1 MFHISMRSTKEW
13 SGRVNGEALPPW
25 SADDT
30 GTEPP
35 RSLPTD
41 LVKPEATFRKSVDDF
56 IVDEIPAF
64 DASGEGEHLFLR
76 IKKTNLTTNEAVGRI
91 CRALGVDERGA
102 GYAGMKDKRAVATQT
117 ISVPFEVA
125 RSPDGARELD
135 IEGVAIESVIRHRH
149 KLKPGHLKGNRFTIV
164 LRDLPVD
171 EVPGVVDALECAG
184 RHGVPNAY
192 GPQRFGRDGNNPERA
207 LAWLAGHTAGPK
219 DRRERRLLFSAL
231 QSELFNRVLERRQS
245 EGTWDRPLEGDV
257 LRKSDS
263 GGIFLCVDEKTD
275 GDRAARG
282 EVSPTGPIFG
292 AKMRWP
298 EGKPAMIEREILAA
312 ATGSDDP
319 FSRHHTLG
327 EGSRRPFVL
336 RAVELTVEKIIAEQ
350 TALRVRFVLPKGG
363 YATTLL
369 GFAVRLHEENGHP

>member
-1 MFHISMRSTKEW
+1 
-13 SGRVNGEALPPW
+13 L
-25 SADDT
+25 
-30 GTEPP
+30 
-35 RSLPTD
+35 
-41 LVKPEATFRKSVDDF
+41 KPQATLRKSPRDF
-56 IVDEIPAF
+56 IVEEIPAF
-64 DASGEGEHLFLR
+64 AASGEGEHLFLR
-76 IKKTNLTTNEAVGRI
+76 VQKTNVTTSDAVRRI
-91 CRALGVDERGA
+91 CAALGVDERGA

-117 ISVPFEVA
+117 ISVPFELA
-125 RSPDGARELD
+125 RSPDEAFGLGL
-135 IEGVAIESVIRHRH
+135 EGIVVESALRHRH
-149 KLKPGHLKGNRFTIV
+149 KLKPGHLKGNRFEIV
-164 LRDLPVD
+164 LRDLAESD
-171 EVPGVVDALECAG
+171 VPGVIDALERAG
-184 RHGVPNAY
+184 RQGVPNAF

-207 LAWLAGHTAGPK
+207 LAWLAGRAPAPK

-245 EGTWDRPLEGDV
+245 DATWNRPLVGDV

-263 GGIFLCVDEKTD
+263 GGIFLCAHEKED
-275 GDRAARG
+275 GERAARG
-282 EVSPTGPIFG
+282 EISPTGPIFG

-298 EGKPAMIEREILAA
+298 EGKPAIIEREILAA

-336 RAVELTVEKIIAEQ
+336 RAVELLVEKFMAEQ

-369 GFAVRLHEENGHP
+369 GFAVRLHEENGPL

>member
-1 MFHISMRSTKEW
+1 M
-13 SGRVNGEALPPW
+13 
-25 SADDT
+25 
-30 GTEPP
+30 
-35 RSLPTD
+35 
-41 LVKPEATFRKSVDDF
+41 KPQATLRKSNSDF

-64 DASGEGEHLFLR
+64 DASGEGEHVFLR
-76 IKKTNLTTNEAVGRI
+76 IRKTNVTTNDAVGRI
-91 CRALGVDERGA
+91 CRALGVDERSA
-102 GYAGMKDKRAVATQT
+102 GYAGMKDKRAVTTQT
-117 ISVPFEVA
+117 ISVPFA
-125 RSPDGARELD
+125 LSRSLDEASGLDLDG
-135 IEGVAIESVIRHRH
+135 VTVESATRHRH

-164 LRDLPVD
+164 LRDLPV
-171 EVPGVVDALECAG
+171 EEIPGTIDALERAS
-184 RHGVPNAY
+184 RHGVPNAF

-207 LAWLAGHTAGPK
+207 VAWLAGRTPGPK

-231 QSELFNRVLERRQS
+231 QSELFNRVLERRHA

-263 GGIFLCVDEKTD
+263 GGIFLCTDE
-275 GDRAARG
+275 RADEERALRG
-282 EVSPTGPIFG
+282 EVCPTGPMFG

-319 FSRHHTLG
+319 FTRHSALG
-327 EGSRRPFVL
+327 EGARRPFVL
-336 RAVELTVEKIIAEQ
+336 RAVEMTVEKIMAEQ

-369 GFAVRLHEENGHP
+369 GFAVCLHEENGNP

>member
-1 MFHISMRSTKEW
+1 
-13 SGRVNGEALPPW
+13 L
-25 SADDT
+25 
-30 GTEPP
+30 
-35 RSLPTD
+35 
-41 LVKPEATFRKSVDDF
+41 KPQATFRKSCEDF
-56 IVDEIPAF
+56 VVEEIPAF
-64 DASGEGEHLFLR
+64 DAIGEGEHLFLR
-76 IKKTNLTTNEAVGRI
+76 IKKTNVTTNDAVKRL
-91 CRALGVDERGA
+91 CHALGVDERAA

-117 ISVPFEVA
+117 ISVPFA
-125 RSPDGARELD
+125 LTRSPDEALGLD
-135 IEGVAIESVIRHRH
+135 LEGVVVERAMRHRH

-164 LRDLPVD
+164 LRDLPAP
-171 EVPGVVDALECAG
+171 EIPAAIAALEEAG
-184 RHGVPNAY
+184 RDGVPNAF

-207 LAWLAGHTAGPK
+207 LAWLSGQSPGPK

-231 QSELFNRVLERRQS
+231 QSELFNRVLERRHS
-245 EGTWDRPLEGDV
+245 EGTWARPLAGDV

-263 GGIFLCVDEKTD
+263 GGIFVCADEKED
-275 GDRAARG
+275 GERALRG

-298 EGKPAMIEREILAA
+298 EGKPAMIEREILTA

-327 EGSRRPFVL
+327 EGSRRPFIL
-336 RAVELTVEKIIAEQ
+336 RAVELTVEKIVTEQ

-369 GFAVRLHEENGHP
+369 GFAVRLHEENGHL

>member
-1 MFHISMRSTKEW
+1 M
-13 SGRVNGEALPPW
+13 
-25 SADDT
+25 
-30 GTEPP
+30 
-35 RSLPTD
+35 
-41 LVKPEATFRKSVDDF
+41 KPEATFRKSESDF
-56 IVDEIPAF
+56 IVEEIPAF
-64 DASGEGEHLFLR
+64 AASGEGEHLLLR
-76 IKKTNLTTNEAVGRI
+76 IKKTNVTTNEALGRV

-117 ISVPFEVA
+117 ISVPFELS
-125 RSPDGARELD
+125 RSPDEALGLEL
-135 IEGVAIESVIRHRH
+135 EGVVVESAERHRH

-164 LRDLPVD
+164 LRDLPAD
-171 EVPGVVDALECAG
+171 DVPGTIDALERAG
-184 RHGVPNAY
+184 RQGVPNAF

-207 LAWLAGHTAGPK
+207 IPWLAGRTPGPK

-231 QSELFNRVLERRQS
+231 QSELYNRVLERRRS
-245 EGTWDRPLEGDV
+245 EGTWDRPILGDV

-263 GGIFLCVDEKTD
+263 GGIFLCADEKAD
-275 GDRAARG
+275 GDRALRG
-282 EVSPTGPIFG
+282 EVFPTGPIFG

-327 EGSRRPFVL
+327 EGSRRSFVL
-336 RAVELTVEKIIAEQ
+336 RAVELTVEKIIQEQ

>member
-1 MFHISMRSTKEW
+1 
-13 SGRVNGEALPPW
+13 L
-25 SADDT
+25 
-30 GTEPP
+30 
-35 RSLPTD
+35 
-41 LVKPEATFRKSVDDF
+41 KPEATFRKSERDF
-56 IVDEIPAF
+56 IVEEIPAF
-64 DASGEGEHLFLR
+64 AASGEGEHLLLR
-76 IKKTNLTTNEAVGRI
+76 IKKTNVTTNEAVGRV
-91 CRALGVDERGA
+91 CRALGIDERGA

-117 ISVPFEVA
+117 ISVPFELA
-125 RSPDGARELD
+125 RSPDEALGLEL
-135 IEGVAIESVIRHRH
+135 EGVVVESAARHRH

-164 LRDLPVD
+164 LRDLPAD
-171 EVPGVVDALECAG
+171 DVPGTIDALERAG
-184 RHGVPNAY
+184 RLGVPNAF

-207 LAWLAGHTAGPK
+207 IAWLAGRTAGPK

-231 QSELFNRVLERRQS
+231 QSELYNRVLERRRS
-245 EGTWDRPLEGDV
+245 EGTWDRPLLGDV

-263 GGIFLCVDEKTD
+263 GGIFLCTDENAD
-275 GDRAARG
+275 AERALRG

-336 RAVELTVEKIIAEQ
+336 RAVELTVEKIIQEQ

-369 GFAVRLHEENGHP
+369 GSAVRLHEENGHP